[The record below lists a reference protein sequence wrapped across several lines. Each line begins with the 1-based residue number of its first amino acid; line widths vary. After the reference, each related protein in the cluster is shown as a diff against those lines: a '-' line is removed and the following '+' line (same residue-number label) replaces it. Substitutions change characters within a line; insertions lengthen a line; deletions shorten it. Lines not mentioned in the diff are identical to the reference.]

1 MAIGWQSYLSFL
13 NRAVEG
19 GVEREEKEEKEEKEK
34 EERERDATGKEAAV

>member
-19 GVEREEKEEKEEKEK
+19 REEMEEK
-34 EERERDATGKEAAV
+34 EEREREAAGKEAAA